1 MVDSVVDSMAGHYPC
16 GSSRQCIDGVAGSIV
31 LLAMCRRR
39 WVDSVVAV
47 ASVASLWGQLTV
59 SESVANVVD
68 SALKVL
74 TVRWWY
80 MSRQCG
86 EPMGKVDSIRVGVR
100 CRQCIDG
107 VDSALVVLMG
117 RQLVALNVDSNG

>member
-1 MVDSVVDSMAGHYPC
+1 MW
-16 GSSRQCIDGVAGSIV
+16 R
-31 LLAMCRRR
+31 
-39 WVDSVVAV
+39 
-47 ASVASLWGQLTV
+47 WGQLTV

-74 TVRWWY
+74 TVSWWY

-86 EPMGKVDSIRVGVR
+86 EPMRKVDSIRVGVQR